1 MTDSA
6 EKMDALV
13 QLAGTIAHELNNIF
27 TAVSGNL
34 TLLNPEKVVPESQDV
49 SIKDI
54 ARAAQR
60 GVELTAKLQAFAG
73 RQRLN
78 RSYVN
83 LNSLI
88 LQTMHGLRSTIPQVH
103 VSILLADANFV
114 VFIDE
119 AKLSETIEELVKN
132 AVEAMPQTGGHIAI
146 ETSYLEEDRHYPR
159 VLMKLKDSGQGM
171 APEVVVRATEPL
183 FTTCSR
189 GVRPGWGLSK
199 CSGFVRQSGGR
210 MTLSS
215 KLGQGTV
222 VTIELPLATEINQL
236 PR

>member
-6 EKMDALV
+6 EKMNALV

-27 TAVSGNL
+27 TAVSGNI
-34 TLLNPEKVVPESQDV
+34 TLLDQEKVVPENQDV

-78 RSYVN
+78 RRYVD
-83 LNSLI
+83 LNSLV
-88 LQTMHGLRSTIPQVH
+88 LKTMHSLRSTIPHVH
-103 VSILLADANFV
+103 VSILLADESFV
-114 VFIDE
+114 VFLDE
-119 AKLSETIEELVKN
+119 EKLSETIAELVKN
-132 AVEAMPQTGGHIAI
+132 AVEAMPQTGGHITI
-146 ETSYLEEDRHYPR
+146 ETSCLEEDQHYPR
-159 VLMKLKDSGQGM
+159 VLLKLKDSGQGM

-189 GVRPGWGLSK
+189 GVKSGWGLSK

-210 MTLSS
+210 MMLSS

-222 VTIELPLATEINQL
+222 VTIELPLATKVNQL
-236 PR
+236 PK